1 MKLIDRSKDAQ
12 ADQNSKGMPDW
23 MKAMLVGEASSREFN
38 AQEDV
43 IEILNQSLDHR
54 FYLLRNVSL
63 EGSPDPIHFILVG
76 PPGVWVISPSAQRGV
91 YRVKGEYLEE
101 LDEKRK
107 KFRTARSNPIAE
119 AASMTHDVSVYLA
132 GRGYDSLQVEP
143 VVIFTDP
150 GIHVDQVAPAV
161 RIVLI
166 DAISRFTH
174 QLMQTQPSLSMD
186 QIQNLISV
194 LDHRREEAPEEIVMK
209 PDQDAFSFQEVNA
222 PRKPQR
228 GPTVIEQRVNAL
240 TDRLERVNPFSSS
253 QWIVLSLMA
262 MVNIILLAILV
273 IYILLVN

>member
-38 AQEDV
+38 AQEAV

-54 FYLLRNVSL
+54 FYLLRNISL

-186 QIQNLISV
+186 LIQNLISV

>member
-1 MKLIDRSKDAQ
+1 
-12 ADQNSKGMPDW
+12 
-23 MKAMLVGEASSREFN
+23 
-38 AQEDV
+38 
-43 IEILNQSLDHR
+43 
-54 FYLLRNVSL
+54 
-63 EGSPDPIHFILVG
+63 
-76 PPGVWVISPSAQRGV
+76 
-91 YRVKGEYLEE
+91 
-101 LDEKRK
+101 
-107 KFRTARSNPIAE
+107 
-119 AASMTHDVSVYLA
+119 MTHDVSVYLA

-150 GIHVDQVAPAV
+150 GIHVDQVAPVV

-194 LDHRREEAPEEIVMK
+194 LDHRREEAPEEIVIK